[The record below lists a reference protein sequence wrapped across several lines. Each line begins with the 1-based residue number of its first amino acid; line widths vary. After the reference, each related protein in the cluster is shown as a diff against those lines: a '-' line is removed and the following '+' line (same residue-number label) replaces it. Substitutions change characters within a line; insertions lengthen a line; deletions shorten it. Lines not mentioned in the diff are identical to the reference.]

1 MIDNLSLPE
10 LVAQM
15 FVVRA
20 SGCLFDHQIRY
31 REWEP
36 TASKLR
42 YYLENLGVGGVIL
55 VGGSAAE
62 LALRS
67 HQLQSWAK
75 FPLLLA
81 ADIEE
86 GVGQR
91 FAGATWFGPP
101 MAIAEVARH
110 DAGKADRYAE
120 QMGAVTA
127 IEARA
132 IGLNWILAPVVD
144 VNNNPDNPV
153 INVRAFGETPEI
165 VGKLAAAFI
174 RGAGE
179 HPVLTTAKH
188 FPGHGDTAVDSHL
201 ELPVLPHSPARLAEV
216 ELPPFVEAIAAGADA
231 VMSAHLL
238 IPAWDAEFPA
248 TLSRKI
254 LIGKL
259 REELGFEGLIVTD
272 ALVMGAIAN
281 KYGANEA
288 AVLAAQAGAD
298 VLLMPLDPEGA
309 ILAVCEAVTQGRIPI
324 SQIKESVKRIWKA
337 KIKVGLPISDP
348 PQPPGLFHS
357 HQKHEFCRGS
367 APVPTPDL
375 EDSIGRSDQEDR
387 HGGTAPTEN
396 EKALPQPP
404 LTKGGS
410 KNLESIESIDLSLLA
425 NPDARATAAD
435 ILRDS
440 LKFGGNLPLQ
450 VAKPAENQLLRN
462 LIVVDDVLGCEF
474 LGNHTPAI
482 ALPEQFGY
490 ELQLIDDRTGAIADN
505 TGAEHFSPTLLQIF
519 IRGNCFRGSAGLTEA
534 AQDWFKKLLKTGE
547 LQAVLIYGSP
557 YVLEQFLPHLPPSI
571 PYVFCFGQMPAA
583 QSLVLEVLFGIDAKG
598 NA

>member
-31 REWEP
+31 PEWEP

-42 YYLENLGVGGVIL
+42 YYLEKLGVGGVIL

-62 LALRS
+62 LAVRS

-110 DAGKADRYAE
+110 EAGKADRYAE

-201 ELPVLPHSPARLAEV
+201 ELPVLPHSPARLTEV
-216 ELPPFVEAIAAGADA
+216 ELPPFVEAMAAGVDA

-288 AVLAAQAGAD
+288 AVLAAEAGAD

-309 ILAVCEAVTQGRIPI
+309 ILAVCEAVTQGRLSI
-324 SQIKESVKRIWKA
+324 SQIKASVNRIWKA
-337 KIKVGLPISDP
+337 KIKVGMLISDP
-348 PQPPGLFHS
+348 PQL
-357 HQKHEFCRGS
+357 
-367 APVPTPDL
+367 A
-375 EDSIGRSDQEDR
+375 
-387 HGGTAPTEN
+387 
-396 EKALPQPP
+396 
-404 LTKGGS
+404 KGGS
-410 KNLESIESIDLSLLA
+410 KNLQSLESIDLSLLA
-425 NPDARATAAD
+425 NPQARATATD

-450 VAKPAENQLLRN
+450 VAKPPENQCLRN

-583 QSLVLEVLFGIDAKG
+583 QSLVLEVLFGIDGTG

>member
-20 SGCLFDHQIRY
+20 SGYLFDHQIRY
-31 REWEP
+31 RTWEP
-36 TASKLR
+36 TADKLR
-42 YYLENLGVGGVIL
+42 YYLEKLGVGGVIL

-62 LALRS
+62 LAVRS
-67 HQLQSWAK
+67 HQLQNAAK

-101 MAIAEVARH
+101 MAIAEIALH
-110 DAGKADRYAE
+110 DPEAATRYAQ

-165 VGKLAAAFI
+165 VGNLASAFI
-174 RGAGE
+174 RGALK

-201 ELPVLPHSPARLAEV
+201 ELPVLPHSPDRLAAV
-216 ELPPFVEAIAAGADA
+216 ELPPFVEAIAAGVDA

-238 IPAWDAEFPA
+238 IPAWDDQFPA

-259 REELGFEGLIVTD
+259 RQELGFDGLIVTD

-288 AVLAAQAGAD
+288 AVLAAEAGAD

-309 ILAVCEAVTQGRIPI
+309 IFAVCEAVTQGRISM

-337 KIKVGLPISDP
+337 KIKVGLSIEQTATNPKFEP
-348 PQPPGLFHS
+348 PQPALSKGVS
-357 HQKHEFCRGS
+357 CS
-367 APVPTPDL
+367 DL
-375 EDSIGRSDQEDR
+375 I
-387 HGGTAPTEN
+387 
-396 EKALPQPP
+396 
-404 LTKGGS
+404 
-410 KNLESIESIDLSLLA
+410 LLA
-425 NPDARATAAD
+425 TTEARATAAD

-440 LKFGGNLPLQ
+440 LKFGGKLPL
-450 VAKPAENQLLRN
+450 VAKKSPQNQLLRN

-474 LGNHTPAI
+474 LGKHTPAI
-482 ALPEQFGY
+482 AIPDQLGY
-490 ELQLIDDRTGAIADN
+490 ELQLIDDRTGAVSDN
-505 TGAEHFSPTLLQIF
+505 SSTEHFSGTLLQIF
-519 IRGNCFRGSAGLTEA
+519 IRGNCFRGSAGLTQA
-534 AQDWFKKLLKTGE
+534 AKDWFNNLLRTQK
-547 LQAVLIYGSP
+547 LQAVVIYGSP

-571 PYVFCFGQMPAA
+571 PYVFCFGQMPVA
-583 QSLVLEVLFGIDAKG
+583 QSLALELLFGSDKTG

>member
-1 MIDNLSLPE
+1 MMIDNLSLPE

-20 SGCLFDHQIRY
+20 SGYLFDHQIRY
-31 REWEP
+31 PEWEP
-36 TASKLR
+36 TADKLR
-42 YYLENLGVGGVIL
+42 HYLENLGVGGVIL

-62 LALRS
+62 LAMRS

-101 MAIAEVARH
+101 MAIAEIAKKNPE
-110 DAGKADRYAE
+110 AADRYAE

-132 IGLNWILAPVVD
+132 IGLNWVLAPVVD

-165 VGKLAAAFI
+165 VSTLASAFI
-174 RGAGE
+174 RGASTQS
-179 HPVLTTAKH
+179 VLTTAKH

-201 ELPVLPHSPARLAEV
+201 ELPVLPHSPTRLAEV
-216 ELPPFVEAIAAGADA
+216 ELPSFVEAIANGVDA
-231 VMSAHLL
+231 VMTAHLL

-259 REELGFEGLIVTD
+259 REELGFQGLIVTD

-281 KYGANEA
+281 KYGAKGA
-288 AVLAAQAGAD
+288 AVLAAEAGAD

-309 ILAVCEAVTQGRIPI
+309 IQAVCEAVTQGRLSI
-324 SQIKESVKRIWKA
+324 SQIRESVKRIWEA
-337 KIKVGLPISDP
+337 KQKVGLPIY
-348 PQPPGLFHS
+348 
-357 HQKHEFCRGS
+357 
-367 APVPTPDL
+367 
-375 EDSIGRSDQEDR
+375 DSKETGHNSVVSLQ
-387 HGGTAPTEN
+387 
-396 EKALPQPP
+396 
-404 LTKGGS
+404 GGS
-410 KNLESIESIDLSLLA
+410 QNPALIELSVLSTSEA
-425 NPDARATAAD
+425 MKTAAN
-435 ILRDS
+435 ILQDS
-440 LKFGGNLPLQ
+440 LKFGGNLPLPQ
-450 VAKPAENQLLRN
+450 PQKNQLLRN

-482 ALPEQFGY
+482 ALPAQLGY
-490 ELQLIDDRTGAIADN
+490 ELQLIDDRAGAIGDTAN
-505 TGAEHFSPTLLQIF
+505 TDSFSATLLQIF

-534 AQDWFKKLLKTGE
+534 AQNWFHKLLKTGE

-557 YVLEQFLPHLPPSI
+557 YVLEQFLPHLPPTI
-571 PYVFCFGQMPAA
+571 PYIFCFGQMSAA
-583 QSLVLEVLFGIDAKG
+583 QVIALELLFGRD
-598 NA
+598 

>member
-20 SGCLFDHQIRY
+20 SGYLFDHQIRY
-31 REWEP
+31 PEWEP

-42 YYLENLGVGGVIL
+42 YYLEKLGVGGVIL

-62 LALRS
+62 LAVRS

-120 QMGAVTA
+120 AMGAVTA

-132 IGLNWILAPVVD
+132 IGLNWVLAPVVD

-153 INVRAFGETPEI
+153 INVRAFGETAEI

-174 RGAGE
+174 RGAGP

-216 ELPPFVEAIAAGADA
+216 ELTPFVEAMAAGVDA

-281 KYGANEA
+281 KYGTNEA
-288 AVLAAQAGAD
+288 AVLAAEAGAD

-309 ILAVCEAVTQGRIPI
+309 ILAVCEAVTQGRLYIA
-324 SQIKESVKRIWKA
+324 QIKESVKRIWEA
-337 KIKVGLPISDP
+337 KIKVGLSISDP
-348 PQPPGLFHS
+348 PQSL
-357 HQKHEFCRGS
+357 
-367 APVPTPDL
+367 A
-375 EDSIGRSDQEDR
+375 
-387 HGGTAPTEN
+387 
-396 EKALPQPP
+396 
-404 LTKGGS
+404 KGES
-410 KNLESIESIDLSLLA
+410 KNLQSIDSIDLSLLA
-425 NPDARATAAD
+425 NPDSRATAAD

-440 LKFGGNLPLQ
+440 VKFGGNLPLQ
-450 VAKPAENQLLRN
+450 VSKSPKNQLLRN

-505 TGAEHFSPTLLQIF
+505 AGAEHFSPTLLQIF
-519 IRGNCFRGSAGLTEA
+519 IRGNCFRGSAGLTQA
-534 AQDWFKKLLKTGE
+534 AQDLFKKLLKTGE

-571 PYVFCFGQMPAA
+571 PYVFCFGQMPVA
-583 QSLVLEVLFGIDAKG
+583 QSLALEVLFGIDATG

>member
-31 REWEP
+31 PEWEP

-42 YYLENLGVGGVIL
+42 YYLEKLGVGGVIL

-62 LALRS
+62 LAVRS

-201 ELPVLPHSPARLAEV
+201 ELPVLPHSPARLAQV
-216 ELPPFVEAIAAGADA
+216 ELPSFVEAMAAGVDA

-238 IPAWDAEFPA
+238 IPAWDADFPA

-288 AVLAAQAGAD
+288 AVLAAEAGAD

-309 ILAVCEAVTQGRIPI
+309 ILAVCEAVTQGRLSI

-337 KIKVGLPISDP
+337 KIKVGMLISDP
-348 PQPPGLFHS
+348 L
-357 HQKHEFCRGS
+357 
-367 APVPTPDL
+367 
-375 EDSIGRSDQEDR
+375 
-387 HGGTAPTEN
+387 
-396 EKALPQPP
+396 QPP
-404 LTKGGS
+404 LAKGGS
-410 KNLESIESIDLSLLA
+410 KNLQSMESIDLSLLA
-425 NPDARATAAD
+425 NPQARATAVD

-450 VAKPAENQLLRN
+450 VAQPPENQLLRN

-482 ALPEQFGY
+482 AIPEQFGY
-490 ELQLIDDRTGAIADN
+490 ELQLIDDRTVAIAEN
-505 TGAEHFSPTLLQIF
+505 TSAEYFSPTLLQIF
-519 IRGNCFRGSAGLTEA
+519 IRGNCFRGSAGLTQA

-583 QSLVLEVLFGIDAKG
+583 QSLVLEVLFGIDGTA

>member
-20 SGCLFDHQIRY
+20 SGYLFDHQIRY
-31 REWEP
+31 PEWEP

-42 YYLENLGVGGVIL
+42 YYLEKLGVGGVIL

-62 LALRS
+62 LAVRS

-101 MAIAEVARH
+101 MAIAQVAQH
-110 DAGKADRYAE
+110 DLEAADRYAE

-153 INVRAFGETPEI
+153 INVRAFGETPFI

-174 RGAGE
+174 RGAAL

-201 ELPVLPHSPARLAEV
+201 ELPVLPHSPARLAKV
-216 ELPPFVEAIAAGADA
+216 ELPPFVEAIAARADA

-259 REELGFEGLIVTD
+259 RQELGFEGLIVTD

-281 KYGANEA
+281 KYGPNEA

-309 ILAVCEAVTQGRIPI
+309 ILAVCEAVTQGRLSIA
-324 SQIKESVKRIWKA
+324 QIKESVKRIWSAKA
-337 KIKVGLPISDP
+337 KVGLPISDP
-348 PQPPGLFHS
+348 PQPPQASGAS
-357 HQKHEFCRGS
+357 R
-367 APVPTPDL
+367 
-375 EDSIGRSDQEDR
+375 
-387 HGGTAPTEN
+387 
-396 EKALPQPP
+396 
-404 LTKGGS
+404 
-410 KNLESIESIDLSLLA
+410 NLESIDLSLLA
-425 NPDARATAAD
+425 NPQARSTAAD

-440 LKFGGNLPLQ
+440 LKFGGSLPLM
-450 VAKPAENQLLRN
+450 AKKPPENQLLRN
-462 LIVVDDVLGCEF
+462 LIIVDDVLGCEF
-474 LGNHTPAI
+474 LGKHTPAI

-505 TGAEHFSPTLLQIF
+505 TGAENFSPTLLQIF
-519 IRGNCFRGSAGLTEA
+519 IRGNCFRGSAGLTQA
-534 AQDWFKKLLKTGE
+534 AQDWFKKLLNTGE
-547 LQAVLIYGSP
+547 LQALLIYGSP

-583 QSLVLEVLFGIDAKG
+583 QSLAIELLFGMDATG

>member
-20 SGCLFDHQIRY
+20 SGYLFDHQIRY
-31 REWEP
+31 RAWEP
-36 TASKLR
+36 TADRLR

-62 LALRS
+62 LAVRS

-101 MAIAEVARH
+101 MAIAEIARH

-201 ELPVLPHSPARLAEV
+201 ELPVLPHSPGRLAEV
-216 ELPPFVEAIAAGADA
+216 ELPPFVGAIASGVDA

-238 IPAWDAEFPA
+238 IPAWDDQFPA

-288 AVLAAQAGAD
+288 AVLAAEAGAD

-309 ILAVCEAVTQGRIPI
+309 ILAVCEAVTQGRLYI
-324 SQIKESVKRIWKA
+324 SQIKESVKRIWQA
-337 KIKVGLPISDP
+337 KIKVGLSIEQTATNPKFDP
-348 PQPPGLFHS
+348 PQPPLS
-357 HQKHEFCRGS
+357 
-367 APVPTPDL
+367 
-375 EDSIGRSDQEDR
+375 
-387 HGGTAPTEN
+387 
-396 EKALPQPP
+396 
-404 LTKGGS
+404 KGGS
-410 KNLESIESIDLSLLA
+410 SSDLILLA
-425 NPDARATAAD
+425 TTEARATAAD

-440 LKFGGNLPLQ
+440 LKFGGNLPL
-450 VAKPAENQLLRN
+450 VAPQPSENQLLRN

-474 LGNHTPAI
+474 LGKHTPAI

-490 ELQLIDDRTGAIADN
+490 ELQLIDDRTGVLSHNANADS
-505 TGAEHFSPTLLQIF
+505 FSPTLLQIF
-519 IRGNCFRGSAGLTEA
+519 IRGNCFRGSAGLTQA
-534 AQDWFKKLLKTGE
+534 AQDWFNKLLRTGE

-557 YVLEQFLPHLPPSI
+557 YVLEQFLPQLPPSI

-583 QSLVLEVLFGIDAKG
+583 QSLALELLFGIDKTG

>member
-20 SGCLFDHQIRY
+20 SGCLFDHQICY
-31 REWEP
+31 PEWEP

-62 LALRS
+62 LAVRS

-101 MAIAEVARH
+101 MAIAEIARH

-120 QMGAVTA
+120 EMGAVTA

-174 RGAGE
+174 RGAGD

-201 ELPVLPHSPARLAEV
+201 ELPVLPHSPARLAQV

-288 AVLAAQAGAD
+288 AVLAAEAGAD

-309 ILAVCEAVTQGRIPI
+309 IQAVCEAVTQGRIPI
-324 SQIKESVKRIWKA
+324 SQIQESVKRIWKA
-337 KIKVGLPISDP
+337 KIKVGLSISDP
-348 PQPPGLFHS
+348 PQPPL
-357 HQKHEFCRGS
+357 
-367 APVPTPDL
+367 A
-375 EDSIGRSDQEDR
+375 
-387 HGGTAPTEN
+387 
-396 EKALPQPP
+396 
-404 LTKGGS
+404 KGGS
-410 KNLESIESIDLSLLA
+410 KNLESLDSIDLSLLA
-425 NPDARATAAD
+425 NPQARATAAD

-450 VAKPAENQLLRN
+450 VPKPPENQLLRN

-505 TGAEHFSPTLLQIF
+505 AGAERFSPTLLQIF
-519 IRGNCFRGSAGLTEA
+519 IRGNCFRGSAGLTQA
-534 AQDWFKKLLKTGE
+534 AQDLFKKLLKTGE

-571 PYVFCFGQMPAA
+571 PYVFCFGQMPVA
-583 QSLVLEVLFGIDAKG
+583 QSLALEVLFGIDATG
-598 NA
+598 NS

>member
-20 SGCLFDHQIRY
+20 SGYLFDHQIRY
-31 REWEP
+31 PEWEP

-62 LALRS
+62 LAVRS

-165 VGKLAAAFI
+165 VSKLAAAFI
-174 RGAGE
+174 RGAGP

-216 ELPPFVEAIAAGADA
+216 ELPPFVEAMAAGVDA

-238 IPAWDAEFPA
+238 IPAWDAQFPA

-288 AVLAAQAGAD
+288 AVLAAEAGAD

-309 ILAVCEAVTQGRIPI
+309 ILAVCEAVTQGRLSIA
-324 SQIKESVKRIWKA
+324 QIKESVKRIWEA
-337 KIKVGLPISDP
+337 KIKVGLSISDP
-348 PQPPGLFHS
+348 PQPPL
-357 HQKHEFCRGS
+357 
-367 APVPTPDL
+367 A
-375 EDSIGRSDQEDR
+375 
-387 HGGTAPTEN
+387 
-396 EKALPQPP
+396 
-404 LTKGGS
+404 KGES
-410 KNLESIESIDLSLLA
+410 KNLQSTDSIDLSLLA
-425 NPDARATAAD
+425 NPDSRATAAD
-435 ILRDS
+435 ILRNS

-450 VAKPAENQLLRN
+450 VSKSPENQLLRN

-482 ALPEQFGY
+482 AVPEQFGY
-490 ELQLIDDRTGAIADN
+490 KLQLIDDRTGAIADN
-505 TGAEHFSPTLLQIF
+505 AGAEDFSPTLLQIF
-519 IRGNCFRGSAGLTEA
+519 IRGNCFRGSAGLTQA
-534 AQDWFKKLLKTGE
+534 AQDLFKKLLKTGE

-571 PYVFCFGQMPAA
+571 PYVFCFGQMPVA
-583 QSLVLEVLFGIDAKG
+583 QSLALEVLFGIEATG

>member
-31 REWEP
+31 PEWEP

-42 YYLENLGVGGVIL
+42 YYLEKLGVGGVIL

-62 LALRS
+62 LAVRS

-101 MAIAEVARH
+101 MAIAEIAPH
-110 DAGKADRYAE
+110 DAGKADQYAE

-201 ELPVLPHSPARLAEV
+201 ELPVLPHSPARLTEV
-216 ELPPFVEAIAAGADA
+216 ELPPFVEAMAAGVDA

-288 AVLAAQAGAD
+288 GVLAAEAGAD

-309 ILAVCEAVTQGRIPI
+309 ILAVCEAVTQGRLSI
-324 SQIKESVKRIWKA
+324 SQIKESVNRIWKA
-337 KIKVGLPISDP
+337 KIKVGMLISDP
-348 PQPPGLFHS
+348 PQL
-357 HQKHEFCRGS
+357 
-367 APVPTPDL
+367 V
-375 EDSIGRSDQEDR
+375 
-387 HGGTAPTEN
+387 
-396 EKALPQPP
+396 
-404 LTKGGS
+404 KGGS
-410 KNLESIESIDLSLLA
+410 KNLQSLESIDLSLLA
-425 NPDARATAAD
+425 NPQARATAAD

-450 VAKPAENQLLRN
+450 VGKPPENQLLRN

-482 ALPEQFGY
+482 AIPEQFGY

-571 PYVFCFGQMPAA
+571 PYVFCYGQMPAA
-583 QSLVLEVLFGIDAKG
+583 QSLVLEVLFGIDGTG

>member
-20 SGCLFDHQIRY
+20 SGYLFDHQIRY
-31 REWEP
+31 PEWEP
-36 TASKLR
+36 TADKLR
-42 YYLENLGVGGVIL
+42 YYLEKLGVGGVIL

-62 LALRS
+62 LAVRS

-91 FAGATWFGPP
+91 FSGATWFGPP
-101 MAIAEVARH
+101 MAIAEIATH

-120 QMGAVTA
+120 QMGSVTA

-153 INVRAFGETPEI
+153 INVRAFGETSEI
-165 VGKLAAAFI
+165 VGKLASAFI
-174 RGAGE
+174 RGALG

-201 ELPVLPHSPARLAEV
+201 ELPVLPHSPARLAAV
-216 ELPPFVEAIAAGADA
+216 ELPPFVEAITAGVDA

-259 REELGFEGLIVTD
+259 REELRFDGLIVTD

-288 AVLAAQAGAD
+288 AVLAAEAGAD
-298 VLLMPLDPEGA
+298 VLLMPLDPEAA
-309 ILAVCEAVTQGRIPI
+309 ILAVCEAVTQGRIAI
-324 SQIKESVKRIWKA
+324 SQIKESVKRIWEA
-337 KIKVGLPISDP
+337 KIKVGLLI
-348 PQPPGLFHS
+348 
-357 HQKHEFCRGS
+357 KEK
-367 APVPTPDL
+367 
-375 EDSIGRSDQEDR
+375 
-387 HGGTAPTEN
+387 
-396 EKALPQPP
+396 EKAAD
-404 LTKGGS
+404 S
-410 KNLESIESIDLSLLA
+410 MSIDSIDLSLLA
-425 NPDARATAAD
+425 NPEARATAGD

-440 LKFGGNLPLQ
+440 LKFGGSLPL
-450 VAKPAENQLLRN
+450 VAKKPSENQFLRN

-474 LGNHTPAI
+474 LGKHTPAI
-482 ALPEQFGY
+482 VLPEQFGY
-490 ELQLIDDRTGAIADN
+490 ELQLIDDRTGAIAHN
-505 TGAEHFSPTLLQIF
+505 AAGAENFSPTLLQIF

-534 AQDWFKKLLKTGE
+534 AQNWFKKLLRTGE
-547 LQAVLIYGSP
+547 LQAVVIYGSP
-557 YVLEQFLPHLPPSI
+557 YVLEQFLPHLPPTI
-571 PYVFCFGQMPAA
+571 PYVFCFGQMPVA
-583 QSLVLEVLFGIDAKG
+583 QSLVLELLFGINETG

>member
-20 SGCLFDHQIRY
+20 SGCLFDHQICY
-31 REWEP
+31 PEWEP

-42 YYLENLGVGGVIL
+42 YYLEKLGVGGVIL

-62 LALRS
+62 LAVRS

-110 DAGKADRYAE
+110 DAGKGDRYAE

-179 HPVLTTAKH
+179 YPVLTTAKH

-201 ELPVLPHSPARLAEV
+201 ELPVLPHSPARLAQV
-216 ELPPFVEAIAAGADA
+216 ELPPFVEAMAAGVDA

-288 AVLAAQAGAD
+288 AVLAAEAGAD

-309 ILAVCEAVTQGRIPI
+309 ILAVCEAVTQGRISI
-324 SQIKESVKRIWKA
+324 SQIQESVKRIWKA
-337 KIKVGLPISDP
+337 KIKVGLPISDH
-348 PQPPGLFHS
+348 PQPGRAQGDRPYKEGS
-357 HQKHEFCRGS
+357 KH
-367 APVPTPDL
+367 P
-375 EDSIGRSDQEDR
+375 DSID
-387 HGGTAPTEN
+387 
-396 EKALPQPP
+396 
-404 LTKGGS
+404 
-410 KNLESIESIDLSLLA
+410 SIDLSLLA
-425 NPDARATAAD
+425 NPEARATAAD

-450 VAKPAENQLLRN
+450 VPKPPENQLLRN

-482 ALPEQFGY
+482 AVPEQFGY
-490 ELQLIDDRTGAIADN
+490 KLQLIDDRTGAIAEN
-505 TGAEHFSPTLLQIF
+505 TDPEHFSPTLLQIF
-519 IRGNCFRGSAGLTEA
+519 IRGNCFRGSAGLTQA

-571 PYVFCFGQMPAA
+571 PYVFCFGQMPTA

>member
-1 MIDNLSLPE
+1 MIIDNLSLPE

-20 SGCLFDHQIRY
+20 SGYLFDHQIRY
-31 REWEP
+31 PEWEP
-36 TASKLR
+36 TADKLR

-62 LALRS
+62 LAMRS

-86 GVGQR
+86 CVGQR

-101 MAIAEVARH
+101 MAIAEIARKNPE
-110 DAGKADRYAE
+110 AADRYAE
-120 QMGAVTA
+120 QMGTVTA

-132 IGLNWILAPVVD
+132 IGLNWVLAPVVD

-165 VGKLAAAFI
+165 VSKLASAFI
-174 RGAGE
+174 RGARV

-201 ELPVLPHSPARLAEV
+201 ELPVLPHSPTRLTEI
-216 ELPPFVEAIAAGADA
+216 ELPSFVEAIANGVDA
-231 VMSAHLL
+231 VMTAHLL
-238 IPAWDAEFPA
+238 IPAWDDEFPA

-259 REELGFEGLIVTD
+259 REELGFQGLIVTD

-288 AVLAAQAGAD
+288 AVLAAEAGAD
-298 VLLMPLDPEGA
+298 VLLMPLDPEEA
-309 ILAVCEAVTQGRIPI
+309 IRAVCEAVTVGRI
-324 SQIKESVKRIWKA
+324 STTQIKESVKRIWEA
-337 KIKVGLPISDP
+337 KQKVGLSISDP
-348 PQPPGLFHS
+348 PQPPL
-357 HQKHEFCRGS
+357 
-367 APVPTPDL
+367 A
-375 EDSIGRSDQEDR
+375 
-387 HGGTAPTEN
+387 
-396 EKALPQPP
+396 
-404 LTKGGS
+404 KGGS
-410 KNLESIESIDLSLLA
+410 KNLQLIGSIDLSLLA
-425 NPDARATAAD
+425 NPDAMKTAAN

-440 LKFGGNLPLQ
+440 LKFGGNLPLPQ
-450 VAKPAENQLLRN
+450 PPKHQLLRN
-462 LIVVDDVLGCEF
+462 LIIVDDVLGCEF

-482 ALPEQFGY
+482 ALPAKLGY
-490 ELQLIDDRTGAIADN
+490 ELQLIDDRTSPIGDTAN
-505 TGAEHFSPTLLQIF
+505 TDSFSPTLLQVF
-519 IRGNCFRGSAGLTEA
+519 IRGNCFRGSADLTEA
-534 AQDWFKKLLKTGE
+534 AQNLFHKLLTTKE

-571 PYVFCFGQMPAA
+571 PYIFCFGQMSAA
-583 QSLVLEVLFGIDAKG
+583 QAIALELLFGLD
-598 NA
+598 

>member
-20 SGCLFDHQIRY
+20 SGYLFDHQIRY
-31 REWEP
+31 PEWEP
-36 TASKLR
+36 TADKLR
-42 YYLENLGVGGVIL
+42 YYLEKLGVGGVIL

-62 LALRS
+62 LAVRS

-91 FAGATWFGPP
+91 FSGATWFGPP
-101 MAIAEVARH
+101 MAIAEIATH

-120 QMGAVTA
+120 QMGSVTA

-153 INVRAFGETPEI
+153 INVRAFGETSEI
-165 VGKLAAAFI
+165 VGKLASAFI
-174 RGAGE
+174 RGALG

-201 ELPVLPHSPARLAEV
+201 ELPVLPHSPARLAAV
-216 ELPPFVEAIAAGADA
+216 ELPPFVEAITAGVDA

-259 REELGFEGLIVTD
+259 REELRFDGLIVTD

-288 AVLAAQAGAD
+288 AVLAAEAGAD
-298 VLLMPLDPEGA
+298 VLLMPLDPEAA
-309 ILAVCEAVTQGRIPI
+309 ILAVCEAVTQGRIAI
-324 SQIKESVKRIWKA
+324 SQIKESVKRIWEA
-337 KIKVGLPISDP
+337 KIKVGLLI
-348 PQPPGLFHS
+348 
-357 HQKHEFCRGS
+357 KEK
-367 APVPTPDL
+367 
-375 EDSIGRSDQEDR
+375 
-387 HGGTAPTEN
+387 
-396 EKALPQPP
+396 EKAAD
-404 LTKGGS
+404 S
-410 KNLESIESIDLSLLA
+410 MSINSIDLSLLA
-425 NPDARATAAD
+425 NPEARATAGD

-440 LKFGGNLPLQ
+440 LKFGGSLPL
-450 VAKPAENQLLRN
+450 VAKKPSENQFLRN

-474 LGNHTPAI
+474 LGKHTPAI
-482 ALPEQFGY
+482 VLPEQFGY
-490 ELQLIDDRTGAIADN
+490 ELQLIDDRTGAIAHN
-505 TGAEHFSPTLLQIF
+505 AAGAENFSPTLLQIF

-534 AQDWFKKLLKTGE
+534 AQNWFKKLLRTGE
-547 LQAVLIYGSP
+547 LQAVVIYGSP
-557 YVLEQFLPHLPPSI
+557 YVLEQFLPHLPPTI
-571 PYVFCFGQMPAA
+571 PYVFCFGQMPVA
-583 QSLVLEVLFGIDAKG
+583 QSLVLELLFGINETG

>member
-31 REWEP
+31 PEWEP

-42 YYLENLGVGGVIL
+42 YYLEKLGVGGVIL

-62 LALRS
+62 LAVRS

-153 INVRAFGETPEI
+153 INVRAFGETSEI
-165 VGKLAAAFI
+165 VGKLASAFI

-201 ELPVLPHSPARLAEV
+201 ELPVLPHSPTRLAEV
-216 ELPPFVEAIAAGADA
+216 ELPPFVEAIATGVDA

-272 ALVMGAIAN
+272 ALVMGAIAS

-288 AVLAAQAGAD
+288 AVLAAEAGAD

-309 ILAVCEAVTQGRIPI
+309 ILAVCEAVTQGRISI

-337 KIKVGLPISDP
+337 KAKVGL
-348 PQPPGLFHS
+348 LV
-357 HQKHEFCRGS
+357 KEK
-367 APVPTPDL
+367 
-375 EDSIGRSDQEDR
+375 
-387 HGGTAPTEN
+387 
-396 EKALPQPP
+396 EKAADA
-404 LTKGGS
+404 K
-410 KNLESIESIDLSLLA
+410 SIESIDLSLLA
-425 NPDARATAAD
+425 NPEARATAAD

-440 LKFGGNLPLQ
+440 LKFGGSLPLVPRKLSQNQ
-450 VAKPAENQLLRN
+450 VLRN

-474 LGNHTPAI
+474 LGKHTPAI

-490 ELQLIDDRTGAIADN
+490 KLQLIDDRTGAIVDN
-505 TGAEHFSPTLLQIF
+505 TDPEHFSPTLLQIF
-519 IRGNCFRGSAGLTEA
+519 IRGNCFRGSAGLTQA

-557 YVLEQFLPHLPPSI
+557 YVLEQFLPHLPASI
-571 PYVFCFGQMPAA
+571 PYIFCFGQMPTA
-583 QSLVLEVLFGIDAKG
+583 QSLALELLFGTDKTG

>member
-31 REWEP
+31 PEWEP

-42 YYLENLGVGGVIL
+42 YYLEKLGVGGVIL

-62 LALRS
+62 LAVRS

-101 MAIAEVARH
+101 MAIAEIARR
-110 DAGKADRYAE
+110 DALKADRYAE
-120 QMGAVTA
+120 QMGSVTA

-153 INVRAFGETPEI
+153 INVRAFGETSEI
-165 VGKLAAAFI
+165 VGKLASAFI
-174 RGAGE
+174 RGALG

-201 ELPVLPHSPARLAEV
+201 ELPVLPHSPARLAAV
-216 ELPPFVEAIAAGADA
+216 ELPPFVEAIAAGVDA

-238 IPAWDAEFPA
+238 IPAWDDQFPA

-259 REELGFEGLIVTD
+259 RQELGFDGLIVTD

-288 AVLAAQAGAD
+288 AVLAAEAGAD
-298 VLLMPLDPEGA
+298 VLLMPLDPEAA
-309 ILAVCEAVTQGRIPI
+309 ILAVCEAVTQGRISI
-324 SQIKESVKRIWKA
+324 AQIKESVKRIWEA
-337 KIKVGLPISDP
+337 KIKVGLLI
-348 PQPPGLFHS
+348 
-357 HQKHEFCRGS
+357 KEK
-367 APVPTPDL
+367 
-375 EDSIGRSDQEDR
+375 
-387 HGGTAPTEN
+387 
-396 EKALPQPP
+396 EKAAD
-404 LTKGGS
+404 S
-410 KNLESIESIDLSLLA
+410 MSIESIDLSLLA
-425 NPDARATAAD
+425 NPEARATAVD

-440 LKFGGNLPLQ
+440 LKFGGNLPL
-450 VAKPAENQLLRN
+450 VAKQPSENQFLRN

-474 LGNHTPAI
+474 LGKHTPAI
-482 ALPEQFGY
+482 ARPEEFGY
-490 ELQLIDDRTGAIADN
+490 ELQLIDDRTGAIVHNAAG
-505 TGAEHFSPTLLQIF
+505 TEHFSPTLLQIF

-534 AQDWFKKLLKTGE
+534 AQDWFKKLLRTGE
-547 LQAVLIYGSP
+547 LQAVVIYGSP

-583 QSLVLEVLFGIDAKG
+583 QSLALELLFGIDHKTG

>member
-20 SGCLFDHQIRY
+20 SGYLFDHQIRY
-31 REWEP
+31 RAWEP
-36 TASKLR
+36 TADKLR

-62 LALRS
+62 LAVRS

-101 MAIAEVARH
+101 MAIAEIARH

-153 INVRAFGETPEI
+153 INVRAFGETSEI
-165 VGKLAAAFI
+165 VGKLASAFI

-179 HPVLTTAKH
+179 HPILTTAKH

-201 ELPVLPHSPARLAEV
+201 ELPVLSHSPDRLAEI
-216 ELPPFVEAIAAGADA
+216 ELPPFVGAIAAGVDA

-238 IPAWDAEFPA
+238 IPAWDDQFPA

-288 AVLAAQAGAD
+288 AVLAAEAGAD

-309 ILAVCEAVTQGRIPI
+309 ILAVCEAVTQGRLDI

-337 KIKVGLPISDP
+337 KIKVGLSIEQTATNPKFDP
-348 PQPPGLFHS
+348 PQPPLS
-357 HQKHEFCRGS
+357 
-367 APVPTPDL
+367 
-375 EDSIGRSDQEDR
+375 
-387 HGGTAPTEN
+387 
-396 EKALPQPP
+396 
-404 LTKGGS
+404 KGGS
-410 KNLESIESIDLSLLA
+410 SSDLILLA
-425 NPDARATAAD
+425 TAEARATAAD

-440 LKFGGNLPLQ
+440 LKFGGALPL
-450 VAKPAENQLLRN
+450 VAKKTSEKQILRN

-474 LGNHTPAI
+474 LGKHTPAI
-482 ALPEQFGY
+482 AIPEQFGY
-490 ELQLIDDRTGAIADN
+490 ELQLIDDRTGDLSHN
-505 TGAEHFSPTLLQIF
+505 SSAEHFSPTLLQIF
-519 IRGNCFRGSAGLTEA
+519 IRGNCFRGSAGLTQA
-534 AQDWFKKLLKTGE
+534 AQDWFKNLLKTGE
-547 LQAVLIYGSP
+547 LQAVVVYGSP
-557 YVLEQFLPHLPPSI
+557 YVLEQFLPHLPPTI
-571 PYVFCFGQMPAA
+571 PYIFCFGQMPAA
-583 QSLVLEVLFGIDAKG
+583 QSLTLELLFGINKTG

>member
-1 MIDNLSLPE
+1 MMIDNLSLPE

-20 SGCLFDHQIRY
+20 SGYLFDHQIRY
-31 REWEP
+31 PEWEP
-36 TASKLR
+36 TADKLR
-42 YYLENLGVGGVIL
+42 HYLENLGVGGVIL

-62 LALRS
+62 LAMRS

-101 MAIAEVARH
+101 MAIAEIAKKNPEA
-110 DAGKADRYAE
+110 AGRYAE

-132 IGLNWILAPVVD
+132 IGLNWVLAPVVD

-165 VGKLAAAFI
+165 VSKLASAFI
-174 RGAGE
+174 RGASP

-201 ELPVLPHSPARLAEV
+201 ELPVLPHSPTRLAEI
-216 ELPPFVEAIAAGADA
+216 ELPSFVEAIANGVDA
-231 VMSAHLL
+231 VMTAHLL

-259 REELGFEGLIVTD
+259 REELGFQGLIVTD

-288 AVLAAQAGAD
+288 AVLAAEAGAD

-309 ILAVCEAVTQGRIPI
+309 IRAVCEAVTQGRLSV
-324 SQIKESVKRIWKA
+324 SQIKKSVKRIWEA
-337 KIKVGLPISDP
+337 KRKVGLPISD
-348 PQPPGLFHS
+348 S
-357 HQKHEFCRGS
+357 KQKGDNNIVSLPAETKNAALINLS
-367 APVPTPDL
+367 VLSTP
-375 EDSIGRSDQEDR
+375 EARTI
-387 HGGTAPTEN
+387 TAN
-396 EKALPQPP
+396 
-404 LTKGGS
+404 
-410 KNLESIESIDLSLLA
+410 
-425 NPDARATAAD
+425 

-440 LKFGGNLPLQ
+440 LKFGGNLPLPQ
-450 VAKPAENQLLRN
+450 PQKNQLLRN

-482 ALPEQFGY
+482 TLPAQLGY
-490 ELQLIDDRTGAIADN
+490 ELQLIDDRADAIGDTASTDS
-505 TGAEHFSPTLLQIF
+505 FSPTLLQVF

-534 AQDWFKKLLKTGE
+534 AQNWFHKLIKTGE

-557 YVLEQFLPHLPPSI
+557 YVLEQFLPHLPSNI
-571 PYVFCFGQMPAA
+571 PYIFCFGQMSAA
-583 QSLVLEVLFGIDAKG
+583 QAIALELLFGLDATG
-598 NA
+598 NT

>member
-20 SGCLFDHQIRY
+20 SGYLFDHQIRY
-31 REWEP
+31 PEWEP
-36 TASKLR
+36 TADKLR
-42 YYLENLGVGGVIL
+42 YYLEKLGVGGVIL

-62 LALRS
+62 LAVRS

-91 FAGATWFGPP
+91 FSGATWFGPP
-101 MAIAEVARH
+101 MAIAEIATH

-120 QMGAVTA
+120 QMGSVTA
-127 IEARA
+127 IEARE

-153 INVRAFGETPEI
+153 INVRAFGETSEI
-165 VGKLAAAFI
+165 VGKLASAFI
-174 RGAGE
+174 RGALG

-201 ELPVLPHSPARLAEV
+201 ELPVLPHSPARLAAV
-216 ELPPFVEAIAAGADA
+216 ELPPFVEAIAAGVDA

-259 REELGFEGLIVTD
+259 REELRFDGLIVTD

-288 AVLAAQAGAD
+288 AVLAAEAGAD
-298 VLLMPLDPEGA
+298 VLLMPLDPEAA
-309 ILAVCEAVTQGRIPI
+309 ILAVCEAVTQGRIAI
-324 SQIKESVKRIWKA
+324 SQIKESVKRIWEA
-337 KIKVGLPISDP
+337 KIKVGLLI
-348 PQPPGLFHS
+348 
-357 HQKHEFCRGS
+357 KEK
-367 APVPTPDL
+367 
-375 EDSIGRSDQEDR
+375 
-387 HGGTAPTEN
+387 
-396 EKALPQPP
+396 EKAAD
-404 LTKGGS
+404 S
-410 KNLESIESIDLSLLA
+410 MSIDSIDLSLLA
-425 NPDARATAAD
+425 NPEARATAGD

-440 LKFGGNLPLQ
+440 LKFGGSLPL
-450 VAKPAENQLLRN
+450 VAKKPSENQFLRN

-474 LGNHTPAI
+474 LGKHTPAI
-482 ALPEQFGY
+482 VLPEQFGY
-490 ELQLIDDRTGAIADN
+490 ELQLIDDRTGAIAHN
-505 TGAEHFSPTLLQIF
+505 AAGAENFSPTLLQIF

-534 AQDWFKKLLKTGE
+534 AQNWFKKLLRTGE
-547 LQAVLIYGSP
+547 LQAVVIYGSP
-557 YVLEQFLPHLPPSI
+557 YVLEQFLPHLPPTI
-571 PYVFCFGQMPAA
+571 PYVFCFGQMPVA
-583 QSLVLEVLFGIDAKG
+583 QSLVLELLFGINETG

>member
-31 REWEP
+31 PEWEP

-42 YYLENLGVGGVIL
+42 YYLEKLGVGGVIF

-62 LALRS
+62 LAVRS

-110 DAGKADRYAE
+110 DSGKADRYAE

-132 IGLNWILAPVVD
+132 IGLNWIFAPVVD

-174 RGAGE
+174 RGAGQ

-288 AVLAAQAGAD
+288 AVLAAEAGAD

-309 ILAVCEAVTQGRIPI
+309 ILAVCEAVTQGRLSV
-324 SQIKESVKRIWKA
+324 SQIKESVKRIWSAKA
-337 KIKVGLPISDP
+337 KVGL
-348 PQPPGLFHS
+348 LV
-357 HQKHEFCRGS
+357 KEK
-367 APVPTPDL
+367 
-375 EDSIGRSDQEDR
+375 
-387 HGGTAPTEN
+387 
-396 EKALPQPP
+396 EKAVN
-404 LTKGGS
+404 S
-410 KNLESIESIDLSLLA
+410 RSIESIDLSLLA
-425 NPDARATAAD
+425 NPQARSTVAD

-440 LKFGGNLPLQ
+440 LKFGGSLPL
-450 VAKPAENQLLRN
+450 VAKKPSENQLLRN
-462 LIVVDDVLGCEF
+462 LIIVDDVLGCEF

-482 ALPEQFGY
+482 AIPAKYGY
-490 ELQLIDDRTGAIADN
+490 ELQLIDDRTGAIAEN
-505 TGAEHFSPTLLQIF
+505 TGAEHFYPTLLQIF

-571 PYVFCFGQMPAA
+571 PYVFCFGQMPTA
-583 QSLVLEVLFGIDAKG
+583 QSLALELLFGINETG

>member
-20 SGCLFDHQIRY
+20 SGYLFDHQIRY
-31 REWEP
+31 GAWEP
-36 TASKLR
+36 TADKLR

-62 LALRS
+62 LAVRS
-67 HQLQSWAK
+67 HQLQNVAK

-101 MAIAEVARH
+101 MAIAEIAKH
-110 DAGKADRYAE
+110 NPEAADRYAE
-120 QMGAVTA
+120 QMGSVTA

-153 INVRAFGETPEI
+153 INVRAFGETPKI

-174 RGAGE
+174 RGALK

-201 ELPVLPHSPARLAEV
+201 ELPVLPHSPDRLAQI
-216 ELPPFVEAIAAGADA
+216 ELPPFVSAIASGVDA

-238 IPAWDAEFPA
+238 IPAWDDEFPA

-288 AVLAAQAGAD
+288 AVLAAEAGAD
-298 VLLMPLDPEGA
+298 VLLMPLDPEAA
-309 ILAVCEAVTQGRIPI
+309 ILAVCEAVTQGRISL
-324 SQIKESVKRIWKA
+324 SQIKESVKRIWQA
-337 KIKVGLPISDP
+337 KIKVGLSIEQAAINPKFDP
-348 PQPPGLFHS
+348 PQPPSSKGVS
-357 HQKHEFCRGS
+357 S
-367 APVPTPDL
+367 SDL
-375 EDSIGRSDQEDR
+375 I
-387 HGGTAPTEN
+387 
-396 EKALPQPP
+396 
-404 LTKGGS
+404 
-410 KNLESIESIDLSLLA
+410 LLA
-425 NPDARATAAD
+425 TTEARATAAE

-440 LKFGGNLPLQ
+440 LKFGGKLPL
-450 VAKPAENQLLRN
+450 ATKKSPDKELLRN

-474 LGNHTPAI
+474 LGKHTPAI
-482 ALPEQFGY
+482 AIPEKFGY
-490 ELQLIDDRTGAIADN
+490 ELQLIDDRTGAVSDN
-505 TGAEHFSPTLLQIF
+505 PSAECFSGTLLQIF
-519 IRGNCFRGSAGLTEA
+519 IRGNCFRGSAGLTQA
-534 AQDWFKKLLKTGE
+534 AKDWFNNLLSTQE
-547 LQAVLIYGSP
+547 LQAVVIYGSP
-557 YVLEQFLPHLPPSI
+557 YVLEQFLPQLPPSI

-583 QSLVLEVLFGIDAKG
+583 QALALELLFKQ
-598 NA
+598 

>member
-31 REWEP
+31 PEWEP

-42 YYLENLGVGGVIL
+42 YYLEKLGVGGVIL

-62 LALRS
+62 LAVRS

-101 MAIAEVARH
+101 MAIAEIARH
-110 DAGKADRYAE
+110 DAGKASRYAE

-153 INVRAFGETPEI
+153 INVRAFGETSEI
-165 VGKLAAAFI
+165 VGKLASAFI

-201 ELPVLPHSPARLAEV
+201 ELPVLPHSPTRLAEI
-216 ELPPFVEAIAAGADA
+216 ELPPFVEAIAAGVDA

-272 ALVMGAIAN
+272 ALVMGAIAS
-281 KYGANEA
+281 KYGPKGA
-288 AVLAAQAGAD
+288 AVLAAEAGAD

-309 ILAVCEAVTQGRIPI
+309 ILAVCEAVTQGRISI

-337 KIKVGLPISDP
+337 KAKVGL
-348 PQPPGLFHS
+348 LV
-357 HQKHEFCRGS
+357 KEK
-367 APVPTPDL
+367 
-375 EDSIGRSDQEDR
+375 
-387 HGGTAPTEN
+387 
-396 EKALPQPP
+396 EKAADA
-404 LTKGGS
+404 K
-410 KNLESIESIDLSLLA
+410 SIDSIDLSLLA
-425 NPDARATAAD
+425 NPEARATAAE

-440 LKFGGNLPLQ
+440 LKFGGSLPLVPKKLSQNQ
-450 VAKPAENQLLRN
+450 VLRN

-474 LGNHTPAI
+474 LGQHTPAI

-490 ELQLIDDRTGAIADN
+490 ELQLIDDRTGAIIDNADPK
-505 TGAEHFSPTLLQIF
+505 HFSPTLLQIF
-519 IRGNCFRGSAGLTEA
+519 IRGNCFRGSAGLTQA

-571 PYVFCFGQMPAA
+571 PYIFCFGQMPTA
-583 QSLVLEVLFGIDAKG
+583 QSLTLELLFGIDKTG

>member
-1 MIDNLSLPE
+1 VSQVSQQSTVNNYQLPMIDNLSLPE

-42 YYLENLGVGGVIL
+42 YYLEKLGVGGVIL

-62 LALRS
+62 LAVRS

-101 MAIAEVARH
+101 MAIAQVAQH
-110 DAGKADRYAE
+110 DSEAADRYAE

-174 RGAGE
+174 RGAAQ

-201 ELPVLPHSPARLAEV
+201 ELPVLPHSPARLAQV

-281 KYGANEA
+281 KYGPNEA
-288 AVLAAQAGAD
+288 AVLAAEAGAD

-309 ILAVCEAVTQGRIPI
+309 ILAVCEAVTQGRLSIA
-324 SQIKESVKRIWKA
+324 QIKESVKRIWSAKA
-337 KIKVGLPISDP
+337 KVGLPISDP
-348 PQPPGLFHS
+348 PQPPQAS
-357 HQKHEFCRGS
+357 
-367 APVPTPDL
+367 
-375 EDSIGRSDQEDR
+375 GR
-387 HGGTAPTEN
+387 
-396 EKALPQPP
+396 
-404 LTKGGS
+404 S
-410 KNLESIESIDLSLLA
+410 KNLQSIKLIDLSLLA
-425 NPDARATAAD
+425 NPQARSTAAD

-440 LKFGGNLPLQ
+440 LKFGGTLPLM
-450 VAKPAENQLLRN
+450 AKKPPENQLLRN
-462 LIVVDDVLGCEF
+462 LIIVDDVLGCEF
-474 LGNHTPAI
+474 LGKHTPAI

-505 TGAEHFSPTLLQIF
+505 TAAEHFSPTLLQIF

-534 AQDWFKKLLKTGE
+534 AQDWFKKLLNTGE

-571 PYVFCFGQMPAA
+571 PYVFCFGQMPTA
-583 QSLVLEVLFGIDAKG
+583 QSLAIELLFGIDATG

>member
-20 SGCLFDHQIRY
+20 SGYLFDHQIRY
-31 REWEP
+31 PEWEP

-42 YYLENLGVGGVIL
+42 YYLEKLGVGGVIL

-62 LALRS
+62 LAVRS

-101 MAIAEVARH
+101 MAIAEIARH
-110 DAGKADRYAE
+110 DAAAADRYAE
-120 QMGAVTA
+120 QMGSVTA

-153 INVRAFGETPEI
+153 INVRAFGETAEI

-174 RGAGE
+174 RGAIE

-201 ELPVLPHSPARLAEV
+201 ELPVLPHSPDRLAAV
-216 ELPPFVEAIAAGADA
+216 ELPPFVEAIAAGVDA

-238 IPAWDAEFPA
+238 IPAWDSEFPA

-281 KYGANEA
+281 KYGHNEA
-288 AVLAAQAGAD
+288 AVLAAEAGAD

-309 ILAVCEAVTQGRIPI
+309 ILAVCEAVTQGRISI
-324 SQIKESVKRIWKA
+324 SQIKESVKRIWQA
-337 KIKVGLPISDP
+337 KIKVGLSVKSKE
-348 PQPPGLFHS
+348 QP
-357 HQKHEFCRGS
+357 
-367 APVPTPDL
+367 V
-375 EDSIGRSDQEDR
+375 DS
-387 HGGTAPTEN
+387 
-396 EKALPQPP
+396 K
-404 LTKGGS
+404 
-410 KNLESIESIDLSLLA
+410 SIESIDLGLLA

-440 LKFGGNLPLQ
+440 LKFGGNIPLI
-450 VAKPAENQLLRN
+450 AKKPSENQFLRN
-462 LIVVDDVLGCEF
+462 LIIVDDVLGCEF
-474 LGNHTPAI
+474 LGKHTPAI
-482 ALPEQFGY
+482 ARPEELGY
-490 ELQLIDDRTGAIADN
+490 ELQLIDDRTGAIAHN
-505 TGAEHFSPTLLQIF
+505 ASAEHFSPTLLQIF
-519 IRGNCFRGSAGLTEA
+519 IRGNCFRGSADLTQA
-534 AQDWFKKLLKTGE
+534 ARDWFKKLLSSGE

-583 QSLVLEVLFGIDAKG
+583 QSLALELLFGTDKTG
-598 NA
+598 NS

>member
-20 SGCLFDHQIRY
+20 SGYLFDHQIRY
-31 REWEP
+31 RAWEP
-36 TASKLR
+36 TADKLR

-62 LALRS
+62 LAVRS

-101 MAIAEVARH
+101 MAIAEIARH

-153 INVRAFGETPEI
+153 INVRAFGETSEI
-165 VGKLAAAFI
+165 VGKLASAFI
-174 RGAGE
+174 RGALE
-179 HPVLTTAKH
+179 HPILTTAKH

-201 ELPVLPHSPARLAEV
+201 ELPVLPHSPDRLAEI
-216 ELPPFVEAIAAGADA
+216 ELPPFVGAIAAGVDA

-238 IPAWDAEFPA
+238 IPAWDDQFPA

-259 REELGFEGLIVTD
+259 REELGFDGLIVTD

-288 AVLAAQAGAD
+288 AVLAAEAGAD

-309 ILAVCEAVTQGRIPI
+309 ILAVCEAVTQGRLDIA
-324 SQIKESVKRIWKA
+324 QIKESVNRIWKA
-337 KIKVGLPISDP
+337 KIKVGLSIDQTATNPKFDP
-348 PQPPGLFHS
+348 PQPPLS
-357 HQKHEFCRGS
+357 
-367 APVPTPDL
+367 
-375 EDSIGRSDQEDR
+375 
-387 HGGTAPTEN
+387 
-396 EKALPQPP
+396 
-404 LTKGGS
+404 KGGS
-410 KNLESIESIDLSLLA
+410 SSDLILLA
-425 NPDARATAAD
+425 TAEARATAAD

-440 LKFGGNLPLQ
+440 LKFGGALPL
-450 VAKPAENQLLRN
+450 VAKKPSEKQILRN

-474 LGNHTPAI
+474 LGKHTPAI
-482 ALPEQFGY
+482 AIPEQFGY
-490 ELQLIDDRTGAIADN
+490 ELQLIDDRTGDLSHN
-505 TGAEHFSPTLLQIF
+505 SSAEHFSPTLLQIF
-519 IRGNCFRGSAGLTEA
+519 IRGNCFRGSAGLTQA
-534 AQDWFKKLLKTGE
+534 AQDWFKNLLKTGE
-547 LQAVLIYGSP
+547 LQAVVVYGSP
-557 YVLEQFLPHLPPSI
+557 YVLEQFLPHLPPTI
-571 PYVFCFGQMPAA
+571 PYIFCFGQMPAA
-583 QSLVLEVLFGIDAKG
+583 QSLTLELLFGINKTG

>member
-20 SGCLFDHQIRY
+20 SGYLFDHQIRY
-31 REWEP
+31 PQWEP

-42 YYLENLGVGGVIL
+42 YYLEKLGVGGVIL

-62 LALRS
+62 LAVRS

-101 MAIAEVARH
+101 MAIAQVAQH
-110 DAGKADRYAE
+110 DSEAADRYAE

-132 IGLNWILAPVVD
+132 IGLNWIFAPVVD

-174 RGAGE
+174 RGAGQ

-201 ELPVLPHSPARLAEV
+201 ELPVLPHSPARLAQV

-281 KYGANEA
+281 KYGPNEA
-288 AVLAAQAGAD
+288 AVLAAIAGAD

-309 ILAVCEAVTQGRIPI
+309 ILAVCEAVTQGRLSIA
-324 SQIKESVKRIWKA
+324 QIKESVKRIWSAKA
-337 KIKVGLPISDP
+337 KVGWPISDS
-348 PQPPGLFHS
+348 PQPPQASGAS
-357 HQKHEFCRGS
+357 KH
-367 APVPTPDL
+367 L
-375 EDSIGRSDQEDR
+375 Q
-387 HGGTAPTEN
+387 
-396 EKALPQPP
+396 
-404 LTKGGS
+404 
-410 KNLESIESIDLSLLA
+410 SIESIDLSLLA
-425 NPDARATAAD
+425 NPQARSTAAD

-440 LKFGGNLPLQ
+440 LKFGGSLPLM
-450 VAKPAENQLLRN
+450 AKKPPENQLLRN

-474 LGNHTPAI
+474 LGKHTPAI

-505 TGAEHFSPTLLQIF
+505 TGAEDFSPTLLQIF
-519 IRGNCFRGSAGLTEA
+519 IRGNCFRGSAGLTQA
-534 AQDWFKKLLKTGE
+534 AQDWFKKLLNTGE

-571 PYVFCFGQMPAA
+571 PYIFCFGQMPAA
-583 QSLVLEVLFGIDAKG
+583 QSLAIELLFGIDATG